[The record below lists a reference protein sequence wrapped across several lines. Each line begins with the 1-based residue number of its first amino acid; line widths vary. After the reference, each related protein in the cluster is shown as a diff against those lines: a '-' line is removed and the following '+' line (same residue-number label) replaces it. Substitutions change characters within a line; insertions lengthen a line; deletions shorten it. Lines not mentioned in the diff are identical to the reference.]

1 MTDEALRE
9 SFTAA
14 VKAYAAR
21 AGSTTAPAELVEK
34 NAVTATEAVTAIC
47 ALMYA
52 SDLNPFDVA
61 MWYRR
66 PMPEVETGNDTE
78 RRRA

>member
-1 MTDEALRE
+1 MNLQQATDEMLRDT
-9 SFTAA
+9 FTAA
-14 VKAYAAR
+14 VKTYAAR

-34 NAVTATEAVTAIC
+34 DAVTATEAITAIC

-66 PMPEVETGNDTE
+66 PLPEVQ
-78 RRRA
+78 A